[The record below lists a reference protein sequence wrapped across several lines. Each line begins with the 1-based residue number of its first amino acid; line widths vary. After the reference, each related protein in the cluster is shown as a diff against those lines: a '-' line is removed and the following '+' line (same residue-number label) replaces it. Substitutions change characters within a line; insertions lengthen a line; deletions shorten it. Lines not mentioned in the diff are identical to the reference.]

1 MTDQTV
7 QPDAPSLARTLT
19 VGQAT
24 ALGVS
29 IVVGSGLLI
38 LPGLAYQMAG
48 RAAMYGWVAAAALV
62 VPLLLVFGWLG
73 SRYPSA
79 GGIAGFV
86 DAAFGRVGAAA
97 TELVLVGTFSLGI
110 PAIALTGGG
119 YVMATVDGGRWTR
132 LGGAAVLLVA
142 AGAINLAGGR
152 VSGRLQQ
159 FLAYGL
165 VLLLAAVAV
174 TALGFAD
181 PAGEGVGHPG
191 QWSSAIPVIGL
202 VFFAFTGWEMLSFTA
217 EEYRNPRRDFP
228 IAVAA
233 SFTIVVVVYLLVALA
248 VQQTLAIDA
257 ASTDSA
263 PIAALL
269 GNVLGHG
276 AQRSVAAV
284 GVAIIVAN
292 LIGAVWAGSRLVYAS
307 ARAGLL
313 PRGLSR
319 IRSHGST
326 PRASLMACVAVFVG
340 VALLEGV
347 GFLSIELLLRLAGQN
362 FFVLYVATVVAFVR
376 LVPGPLAKGFGFATL
391 TVALVTMGTF
401 GWALLYPLGLAAGGV
416 AMNLAKLRRSPAASP
431 PT

>member
-1 MTDQTV
+1 MTGQAAQADEQ
-7 QPDAPSLARTLT
+7 SLARTLT
-19 VGQAT
+19 AGQAT

-48 RAAMYGWVAAAALV
+48 RAAMYGWMAAAALV
-62 VPLLLVFGWLG
+62 VPLLFIFAWLG
-73 SRYPSA
+73 SRYPTA

-86 DAAFGRVGAAA
+86 DAAFGRTGAAA

-119 YVMATVDGGRWTR
+119 YVMAAADGGEWTR
-132 LGGAAVLLVA
+132 VGGAAGLLVA
-142 AGAINLAGGR
+142 AGAVNLAGAR

-159 FLAYGL
+159 VLAYGL
-165 VLLLAAVAV
+165 VLLLAAVAL
-174 TALGFAD
+174 TALGLAE
-181 PAGEGVGHPG
+181 PAGEGMGHPD

-233 SFTIVVVVYLLVALA
+233 SFMIVVVVYLLVAIA

-257 ASTDSA
+257 ATTDSA

-276 AQRSVAAV
+276 AQRSIALI

-292 LIGAVWAGSRLVYAS
+292 LVGAVWAGSRLVYAS

-313 PRGLSR
+313 PRALSR
-319 IRSHGST
+319 IRAHGAI
-326 PRASLMACVAVFVG
+326 PRASLLTCVAVFLG
-340 VALLEGV
+340 VAGLEGA
-347 GFLSIELLLRLAGQN
+347 GLLSIELLLRLAGQN
-362 FFVLYVATVVAFVR
+362 FFLLYAATVVTFVR
-376 LVPGPLAKGFGFATL
+376 LAPGALAKGFGFATL
-391 TVALVTMGTF
+391 SVAMVTMGTF
-401 GWALLYPLGLAAGGV
+401 GWTLLYPLALAAGGIAV
-416 AMNLAKLRRSPAASP
+416 SLARARQG
-431 PT
+431 